1 MRPRDWAKERAA
13 QAEQDYLPGSALQR
27 VPYQGRDKKRPHRWY
42 GLSLGWPWSP
52 RGIDME
58 QDVWRTIAVIVE
70 VIILAGVFWALLNG
84 VRLIVLDLG
93 MGEDYRKM
101 MTVAFGIM
109 EAVLVVWLISHLAI
123 FYPEALPG

>member
-1 MRPRDWAKERAA
+1 
-13 QAEQDYLPGSALQR
+13 
-27 VPYQGRDKKRPHRWY
+27 
-42 GLSLGWPWSP
+42 
-52 RGIDME
+52 ME

-93 MGEDYRKM
+93 VGEDYRKM